1 MQTVSTDFK
10 KALGSGY
17 RSRTSI
23 TVTTPDGEERTLK
36 WSGASI
42 SSTNASGVR
51 HTASVEVLPEAG
63 VDLYS
68 ILSTPGAL
76 YRIEHGIDFGSGFS
90 ETIPLGVYEA
100 ASGGIN
106 ITDGDISLDLVDQWA
121 RVERSRFTAP
131 YSPSADVFPA
141 LTLSR
146 AQLIQNAVTDAVP
159 DADFN
164 VLDTGGTTDLT
175 DRVWDKDR
183 TQFID
188 DIAKDG
194 ELDVYFDAAGVF
206 VIRKEPIVD
215 AASSVWTFRTGEFG
229 NIMVAER
236 ERPFDRLYNRVV
248 VTPIDET
255 QDWSAVYVDLT
266 DTTNPRHADYIGVVP
281 FFYSSP
287 TLTTQ
292 AAAVS
297 AADTILQRVQGTT
310 ETLSLSSTGAPM
322 LEVGDTVTVAHRE
335 TDADPGFNAIHIIDG
350 WDYDLVTGGMSVKTR
365 SSTIVDSEEQT

>member
-1 MQTVSTDFK
+1 MQPVSADFQ

-17 RSRTSI
+17 RSLTTI
-23 TVTTPDGEERTLK
+23 TVTTPDGATRTLA
-36 WSGASI
+36 WSAVSV
-42 SSTNASGVR
+42 SSSNASGVR
-51 HTASVEVLPEAG
+51 HTANVEVLPEPG

-76 YRIEHGIDFGSGFS
+76 FHIVNGIDFGSGFT

-106 ITDGDISLDLVDQWA
+106 ITDGDISLDLVDLWA
-121 RVERSRFTAP
+121 RVERCRFTAP
-131 YSPSADVFPA
+131 YTPALDVFPPP
-141 LTLSR
+141 TDSR
-146 AQLIQNAVTDAVP
+146 ADLIEAAVLEAVP
-159 DADFN
+159 TATFD
-164 VLDTGGTTDLT
+164 VRDTGGTTDLT
-175 DRVWDKDR
+175 DRVWDRDR

-215 AASSVWTFRTGEFG
+215 EAASVWTFRTGEFG

-248 VTPIDET
+248 VVPIDET
-255 QDWSAVYVDLT
+255 QTWSAVYVDLT
-266 DTTNPRHADYIGVVP
+266 DTDNPRHSSKIGVVP
-281 FFYSSP
+281 YFYTSP
-287 TLTTQ
+287 TLTTET
-292 AAAVS
+292 AAVS
-297 AADTILQRVQGTT
+297 AANTILQRVQGTT
-310 ETLSLSSTGAPM
+310 ETLSLSTTGAPM
-322 LEVGDTVTVAHRE
+322 LEVGDTVTVVHQA

-350 WDYDLVTGGMSVKTR
+350 WDFDPVTGAMSCKTR
-365 SSTIVDSEEQT
+365 SSTLSDSEET